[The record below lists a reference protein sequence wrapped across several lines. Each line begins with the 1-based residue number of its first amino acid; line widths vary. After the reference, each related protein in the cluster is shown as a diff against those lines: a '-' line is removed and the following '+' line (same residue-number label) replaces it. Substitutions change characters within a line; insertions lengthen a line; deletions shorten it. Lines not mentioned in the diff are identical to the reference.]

1 MEFEIAIPDD
11 INAQVQSVK
20 AIYEYLDETFI
31 KSNISREQR
40 QQIQQRFAVRQCLWD
55 ESSSKFWCP
64 KHAFLDDVPF
74 FGNRRTTI
82 AISHPFSEV
91 YQLLGQGRSP
101 VVQDYLDFLEEL
113 AAEYS
118 NTPLNAADKNYA
130 IEVISRLESQQLLEG
145 RAVNNPP
152 MLTANS
158 TLVPA
163 CQVLIPD
170 APWRQDYIDSN
181 RILHQQI
188 SPKFAKSAGSLSLLK
203 DVVERPAAVKNT
215 LNTKSN
221 DWCLEWQKTLNS
233 PEFSFGLKR
242 LIFHEHDCEPILDT
256 LWIAKAQVA
265 PASHIN
271 VDLFWHGETQIAS
284 AIPGTQYFDEFNKI
298 FHIIS
303 SGSRYIMLCYLAESI
318 NAQLGD
324 YAVQNL
330 LPLASILDAK
340 PHNINGL
347 LNELR
352 IRSLLG
358 DLSSF
363 AVANSEIESPA
374 NSSGDQKGDSSIYW
388 GAF

>member
-1 MEFEIAIPDD
+1 MTVEITISDD
-11 INAQVQSVK
+11 LNAQIQSVK
-20 AIYEYLDETFI
+20 AIYKYLDETFI
-31 KSNISREQR
+31 KGSISSEQR
-40 QQIQQRFAVRQCLWD
+40 QQIQQRFARRQCLWD
-55 ESSSKFWCP
+55 ESRGKFWRP
-64 KHAFLDDVPF
+64 KHVFLDDVAF

-91 YQLLGQGRSP
+91 YQLLGEERSP

-118 NTPLNAADKNYA
+118 NTPLNAADKNCA
-130 IEVISRLESQQLLEG
+130 IEVISRLESQQSLEG
-145 RAVNNPP
+145 RPVKNPP
-152 MLTANS
+152 ILTANI
-158 TLVPA
+158 TLAPA

-170 APWRQDYIDSN
+170 APWRKDYIDPN

-203 DVVERPAAVKNT
+203 DAIERPVAVKNA
-215 LNTKSN
+215 LNTQSN
-221 DWCLEWQKTLNS
+221 DWCLEWQNTLNS
-233 PEFSFGLKR
+233 PEFISGLKR
-242 LIFHEHDCEPILDT
+242 LIFHQYDSEPILDT
-256 LWIAKAQVA
+256 SWMAKAKVS
-265 PASHIN
+265 PASQIH
-271 VDLFWHGETQIAS
+271 VDLFWKGETQIAS
-284 AIPGTQYFDEFNKI
+284 SIPGTQYFDEFNKI

-318 NAQLGD
+318 NAQLGE

-330 LPLASILDAK
+330 LPLASILDAE

-352 IRSLLG
+352 IRALPG
-358 DLSSF
+358 DLSPV
-363 AVANSEIESPA
+363 AAANSDIKSPA
-374 NSSGDQKGDSSIYW
+374 SSSGEKKGDSSIYW